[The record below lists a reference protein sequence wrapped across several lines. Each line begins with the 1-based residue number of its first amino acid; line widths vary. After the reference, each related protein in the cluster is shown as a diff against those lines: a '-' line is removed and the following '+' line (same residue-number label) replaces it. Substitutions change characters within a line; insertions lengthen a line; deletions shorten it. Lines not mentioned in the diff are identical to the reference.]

1 MWFAFVLYSFKVLF
15 CLGLFC
21 LVVMDNLSGRDL
33 DVVRQEHR
41 FLPDA
46 DEPVD
51 GVTAAYEKALFVIAD
66 LSRCEERMVG
76 LRWRTEDEVRAGKV
90 RKERCYAYLIE
101 KLLRRIICE
110 RLFLLD
116 VIFFLIR
123 CDLRGMLVFG
133 LLLCNV
139 VSSCF
144 GFDREE

>member
-1 MWFAFVLYSFKVLF
+1 
-15 CLGLFC
+15 
-21 LVVMDNLSGRDL
+21 MDNLSGRDL

-51 GVTAAYEKALFVIAD
+51 GVTAAYEKALVRDFVIAD

-101 KLLRRIICE
+101 EWWWLRRIIRE
-110 RLFLLD
+110 RLIRLD
-116 VIFFLIR
+116 VIFCLNR
-123 CDLRGMLVFG
+123 CDLRGMLVVG
-133 LLLCNV
+133 LMLCNV
-139 VSSCF
+139 VSRVVCF
-144 GFDREE
+144 GFDWEEWFRV